1 MYRDTGTVR
10 ARRHLAGIGPSHAHL
25 VEGGD
30 LDALDEEALLAAL
43 DAAGELRM
51 ERGHGRV

>member
-43 DAAGELRM
+43 DTAGELRM
-51 ERGHGRV
+51 DRGHG